1 MNKFGLIVS
10 LSLIATSAFATSGGE
25 GNNTGCNG
33 QGNENSPCA
42 PDTPAATPTNVTS
55 TAIAA
60 NLNKISNKNTNLN
73 ANSNKNSNSNLNKN
87 SSASTATGGNAESN
101 ATGGN
106 ATGGSVGNTT
116 ATSGSASTIGNVTA
130 TTGASTSGA
139 SASANGAGA
148 NSNNVDITQNYQSH
162 RAPVTTAYATSLTS
176 GVDTCTGSMSGGV
189 QTQVVGLSLGKTNVD
204 KNCILI
210 KQVQL
215 LSQLGIPEAAC
226 FRARAGEEGKAIDDA
241 MKAAG
246 VNCMDYKY
254 AVPVTPPVVVTP
266 PVAVLHDDSKFVTKD
281 ELKEHEVRITRA
293 IVSK

>member
-10 LSLIATSAFATSGGE
+10 LSLITTSAFATSGGE
-25 GNNTGCNG
+25 GNNTECNG
-33 QGNENSPCA
+33 HGNENSPCA
-42 PDTPAATPTNVTS
+42 PNTPATNPTNVTS

-60 NLNKISNKNTNLN
+60 NLNKISNSNKNTNLN

-87 SSASTATGGNAESN
+87 SSDSTATGGNAESN
-101 ATGGN
+101 AT
-106 ATGGSVGNTT
+106 VGNTT

-148 NSNNVDITQNYQSH
+148 NSNNVDITQNYKSH

-254 AVPVTPPVVVTP
+254 AVPVTPPAVVTP